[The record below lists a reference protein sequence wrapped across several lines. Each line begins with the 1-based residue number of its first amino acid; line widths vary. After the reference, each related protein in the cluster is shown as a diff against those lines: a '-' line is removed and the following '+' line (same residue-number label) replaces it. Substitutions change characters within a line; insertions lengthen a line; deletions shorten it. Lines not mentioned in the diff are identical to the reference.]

1 MIGDPE
7 FETRLWR
14 TVTVFLAVLGVFW
27 LALIVALLIVALE
40 Y

>member
-14 TVTVFLAVLGVFW
+14 VAALFLAVLGVFW
-27 LALIVALLIVALE
+27 LALIVALVIVALE